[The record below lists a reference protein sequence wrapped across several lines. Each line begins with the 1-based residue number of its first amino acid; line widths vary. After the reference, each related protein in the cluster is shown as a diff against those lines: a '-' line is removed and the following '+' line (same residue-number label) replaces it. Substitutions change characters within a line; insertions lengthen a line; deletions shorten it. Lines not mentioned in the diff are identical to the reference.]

1 MGERPAA
8 PRDSACPPYDE
19 LVSSSFRMFPGPGF
33 RAAKPAIWNPSSN
46 RRHLFARIDI
56 LALPSVS
63 AKRARRLLGQSAGK
77 HISYF
82 LPKP

>member
-33 RAAKPAIWNPSSN
+33 WAAKPAIWNPSSN

-56 LALPSVS
+56 LALPSAS
-63 AKRARRLLGQSAGK
+63 ANGPGACLANRPAPEHSQE
-77 HISYF
+77 
-82 LPKP
+82 P